1 MAVRRGNE
9 KMDMQ
14 LQEMREKILDAEFI
28 LVGLGEGFQYSWG
41 ALVQDDRYREIER
54 EIGDNESCAWIV
66 PFLQKMVLSRE
77 REKRWDQAY
86 QALKVLVADKNYFVV
101 SLCIDDYLY
110 GAGLEEKRLVT
121 PCGGF
126 RMMQCDRNCAGELS
140 KIPNETYEAVLQY
153 YKGERPLS
161 DLEEPVCEKCC
172 GKLRFNQL
180 GVSRYAQEGYLE
192 QWNVYTKW
200 LQGTVNK
207 RLCVLEL
214 GVGMSYPGII
224 RFPFEKMVYYNQKAF
239 LYRVHPRLYQ
249 LGEEIADRSRGIAE
263 NPVDFLASLGKGIC

>member
-1 MAVRRGNE
+1 
-9 KMDMQ
+9 MQ
-14 LQEMREKILDAEFI
+14 LQEIREKIRDAELV
-28 LVGLGEGFQYSWG
+28 LVGVGEGFQYAWG
-41 ALVQDDRYREIER
+41 ALVQDERYREIER
-54 EIGDNESCAWIV
+54 EIGDEERHVWIV
-66 PFLQKMVLSRE
+66 PFLQKMILRCVRE
-77 REKRWDQAY
+77 ERWDRAY
-86 QALKVLVADKNYFVV
+86 QALKALLADKNYFVV

-110 GAGLEEKRLVT
+110 GAGLDEDRLVT

-126 RMMQCDRNCAGELS
+126 RRMQCNQNCAGELS
-140 KIPNETYEAVLQY
+140 EMPEDIYEAVLQY
-153 YKGERPLS
+153 YRGERALS
-161 DLEEPVCEKCC
+161 DLEEPVCAKCG

-180 GVSRYAQEGYLE
+180 GVERYAQEGYLE

-214 GVGMSYPGII
+214 GAGMNYPGII

-249 LGEEIADRSRGIAE
+249 LGEEIADRGVGIAK
-263 NPVDFLASLGKGIC
+263 NPVDFLAALGKGICEIE